1 MVHNGIEYG
10 DMQLIAKAYD
20 VPKSVGKLSNEEL
33 RNVFSEWNKGELLSF
48 LIEITADIFGI
59 KDDKGEGCVC
69 EGLIQAICGLTFVY
83 VLLGLNGHLAY
94 GDQSLD
100 IVTLNLPQC
109 WSSMVVQFGLC
120 MGTICCI
127 R

>member
-20 VPKSVGKLSNEEL
+20 VPNQS
-33 RNVFSEWNKGELLSF
+33 WNKGELLSF

-59 KDDKGEGCVC
+59 KDDKGEGCVY
-69 EGLIQAICGLTFVY
+69 EGLIQAFCGLTFVY

-94 GDQSLD
+94 GDQTLD

-120 MGTICCI
+120 IGTICCV